1 MQVSATKSSKPVGG
15 VTGVASERLS
25 NGVSV
30 PKAQKARHRASIACA
45 SCRDRRIRCVINPG
59 EKECVNCKRTG
70 ATCIIKNDDERR
82 KPISRAYVASL
93 TDRIALLE
101 ELLQKKGIEPPPAI
115 HPPRIRPGLPGS
127 EDTSP
132 ERRRSESESSTNGFI
147 EERGRSDAEEASCG
161 DFSIDERA
169 LRQVPQTK
177 LCLPTGE
184 RKSFVSSVLSSRGHL
199 GLDPT
204 TGCIRYFGS
213 MMNWSDA
220 LNATA
225 AKETRLD
232 LTRRGSKTLKH
243 LPQETHNYLLDL
255 FFGHYNSVLHTVHQE
270 AFLDDYEHGRSQFYS
285 PFLHLAILS
294 VAYRYSDKSRPDI
307 QKLTVAPRESTFYN
321 EAKFMLDVELE
332 TPGGISQIQAL
343 LLLANCECV
352 VGRDH
357 SGWLLSG
364 MAVRLAF
371 DVGLHLDT
379 RASGLSERESEVRS
393 LTLWAC
399 VVFDKYWSM
408 FLGRPTSIKTADLE
422 VYTLAKRFERLGT
435 CMPNGSE
442 PSLETKTYEAL
453 LELMEI
459 GNRASDIVQ
468 KHPSPN
474 PADRDL
480 YRQLAALDKEL
491 TLWYAR
497 LPPELKWE
505 QENITNGHRAFFIL
519 HQQYHCVH
527 ISLRRPFARY
537 EDIESDDPAS
547 KELAADSTAV
557 SSRKACTSHAIAI
570 VKNFWQYR
578 QRFPL
583 WQIFCGAL
591 ANAGT
596 ACTALVAELAAVRET
611 KERNNIL
618 KFIKCMVVVLGEM
631 SSTFCP
637 AERMC
642 MILQHVLSEINQKS
656 PPRDNSVVPASRQ
669 STDDGEAQTSFKRP
683 RQRSQA
689 RPNRASDAGMNPPQL
704 NGNVVS
710 AGNASPLSDPQSD
723 SSGNGELS
731 KTHIFP
737 PQNGTT
743 GSVWQF
749 PSSADVSASMV
760 LNGAAAA
767 SALSNSTNNTTAAV
781 QMAPQTLHNG
791 WTMATS
797 TPTAT
802 TTMPDTSWMSYP
814 SFAAF
819 ADGSAPASAGHHHH
833 QHHHLD
839 VGLSLSDGSTT
850 AAWPNWHPHSHPHPH
865 THSTSAAGVHHP
877 QCQCAGC
884 QGVKRDSTTMAPT
897 NGC

>member
-1 MQVSATKSSKPVGG
+1 MQVSASKVSKPVGG
-15 VTGVASERLS
+15 VNGAAPEALS
-25 NGVSV
+25 NGNTV

-70 ATCIIKNDDERR
+70 AACVIKNDDERR

-101 ELLQKKGIEPPPAI
+101 DLLRKKGVEPPPAI
-115 HPPRIRPGLPGS
+115 HPPKIRPGLPGS

-132 ERRRSESESSTNGFI
+132 ERRKSESDSITNGFSEDQGRSESDDCTG
-147 EERGRSDAEEASCG
+147 G
-161 DFSIDERA
+161 DFSVDERA

-177 LCLPTGE
+177 LCLPNGE
-184 RKSFVSSVLSSRGHL
+184 RKSIVSTVLSSRGHL
-199 GLDPT
+199 GLDPA
-204 TGCIRYFGS
+204 TGCVRYFGS

-220 LNATA
+220 MNATA

-232 LTRRGSKTLKH
+232 HSRRGSKTLKH
-243 LPQETHNYLLDL
+243 LDPETHEYLLEL
-255 FFGHYNSVLHTVHQE
+255 FFGHYNSVLHTVHRE
-270 AFLDDYEHGRSQFYS
+270 AFLHDYEHGRTQFYS

-294 VAYRYSDKSRPDI
+294 VAYRYSDKTRPDI
-307 QKLTVAPRESTFYN
+307 EKLTVAPRESTFYN

-332 TPGGISQIQAL
+332 TPGGIPQIQGL

-364 MAVRLAF
+364 MAVRLSF

-379 RASGLSERESEVRS
+379 RASGLSDRESEVRQIA
-393 LTLWAC
+393 LWAC

-408 FLGRPTSIKTADLE
+408 FLGRPTAIKTSDLE
-422 VYTLAKRFERLGT
+422 VYALAKRFERLGT
-435 CMPNGSE
+435 CMPNGPE
-442 PSLETKTYEAL
+442 PSLETQTYEAL
-453 LELMEI
+453 IELMEI
-459 GNRASDIVQ
+459 GNRASDVVH
-468 KHPSPN
+468 KHPAPSPAN
-474 PADRDL
+474 RDL
-480 YRQLAALDKEL
+480 YRQLAVLDKEL

-497 LPPELKWE
+497 LPQGLKWE
-505 QENITNGHRAFFIL
+505 QENINTASRAFFIL

-527 ISLRRPFARY
+527 ITLRRPFARY

-547 KELAADSTAV
+547 KELAAESTAV
-557 SSRKACTSHAIAI
+557 SSRKACTSHAIAV

-591 ANAGT
+591 ASAGT

-642 MILQHVLSEINQKS
+642 LILQLVLSEISQKS
-656 PPRDNSVVPASRQ
+656 PPRENSIVPASRQ
-669 STDDGEAQTSFKRP
+669 PSDDGETQTSFKRP
-683 RQRSQA
+683 RQRSQS
-689 RPNRASDAGMNPPQL
+689 RPKAADSVISQPQMNGHAA
-704 NGNVVS
+704 N

-723 SSGNGELS
+723 SSGNGEL
-731 KTHIFP
+731 TTPPFFP
-737 PQNGTT
+737 PSRNATT
-743 GSVWQF
+743 AAASMWQF
-749 PSSADVSASMV
+749 PSSGDDSSAASMAV
-760 LNGAAAA
+760 LNGAASA
-767 SALSNSTNNTTAAV
+767 SALVNTTSATPV
-781 QMAPQTLHNG
+781 QLTAPQANMHNG
-791 WTMATS
+791 WGMPSS
-797 TPTAT
+797 TPP

-814 SFAAF
+814 SFSAF
-819 ADGSAPASAGHHHH
+819 ADGSTGHQHH
-833 QHHHLD
+833 QHQLD
-839 VGLSLSDGSTT
+839 VGLSFGDGSATA
-850 AAWPNWHPHSHPHPH
+850 AAWPNWHPHSHPHAGAH
-865 THSTSAAGVHHP
+865 ATGAAAVHHP
-877 QCQCAGC
+877 QCRCAAC
-884 QGVKRDSTTMAPT
+884 QGMGDKSDGTMAST